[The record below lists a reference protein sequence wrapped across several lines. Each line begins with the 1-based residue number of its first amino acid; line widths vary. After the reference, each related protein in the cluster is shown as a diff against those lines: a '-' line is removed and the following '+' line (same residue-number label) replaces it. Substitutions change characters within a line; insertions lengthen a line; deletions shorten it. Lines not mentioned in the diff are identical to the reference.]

1 MYYNFSNICKRLEKK
16 IYRFVDT
23 TFEII
28 SMDKFNSSKFCYV
41 QENESF
47 ELVSADKTKWII

>member
-28 SMDKFNSSKFCYV
+28 NMDNFDSSKFCYV
-41 QENESF
+41 HENETF